1 MALPR
6 PLMFVLVAAG
16 LCALVSA
23 DRCPDGQFCASRCC
37 WRISRYTCCWA
48 GEGEGQRET
57 QGVLAT
63 VPAQAI
69 SVVAFKVSSCV
80 GSICSVNG
88 ESRCCPLSEGS
99 CCGDGLS
106 CCGKGSTCT
115 TFQGLNLC
123 LPNAKF
129 QHPGDMLL

>member
-6 PLMFVLVAAG
+6 PLMFVLVASG

-23 DRCPDGQFCASRCC
+23 DRCPDGQYCASHCC
-37 WRISRYTCCWA
+37 WKFSRYTCCWA
-48 GEGEGQRET
+48 GEGKGQGET
-57 QGVLAT
+57 QRALAT
-63 VPAQAI
+63 VPAEAI
-69 SVVAFKVSSCV
+69 SVKVTSCA
-80 GSICSVNG
+80 GSVCSANG

-115 TFQGLNLC
+115 TFQGLNVC

-129 QHPGDMLL
+129 QDRGNMLL